1 MFTLFFTISD
11 VDRSEIISD
20 FCRNSFR
27 RGKENLQYF
36 TVDVTN
42 LDKIAKSTRKT
53 EEIWQI
59 FWCNISLYDIPNL
72 R

>member
-1 MFTLFFTISD
+1 MFLEENICMFTLFFTISD

-42 LDKIAKSTRKT
+42 LDKV
-53 EEIWQI
+53 EEIWQ
-59 FWCNISLYDIPNL
+59 FCVNL
-72 R
+72 